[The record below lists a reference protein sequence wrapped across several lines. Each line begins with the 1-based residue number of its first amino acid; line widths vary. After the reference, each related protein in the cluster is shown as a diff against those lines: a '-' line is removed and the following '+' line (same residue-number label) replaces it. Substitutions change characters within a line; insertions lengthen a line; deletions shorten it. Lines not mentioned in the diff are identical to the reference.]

1 MFKRIL
7 VAYKFTPASRKALKK
22 GIELA
27 REHGAEL
34 HIFHALDYR
43 LKALDCGDPV
53 LVEISEK
60 TKDRIDI
67 EVKPLLS
74 GLDNVT
80 FGCIPADPALETCR
94 IARLNK
100 SDLIILGSHQRQKQR
115 CIGRIHYVGITILEK
130 APCSVMLIPL

>member
-43 LKALDCGDPV
+43 LTVLDRSDPE
-53 LVEISEK
+53 LIQISER
-60 TKDRIDI
+60 TKDRIET
-67 EVKPLLS
+67 EVKPFLY
-74 GLDNVT
+74 GFNNMT
-80 FGCIPADPALETCR
+80 FECLPADPALGICK
-94 IARLNK
+94 IAQTRK
-100 SDLIILGSHQRQKQR
+100 SDLIILGSHQQPKRK